1 MRVIDLF
8 CGCGG
13 ISQGFN
19 MAGFDI
25 IYGLDNNQDSINS
38 FQRNFPSAKVDCKKI
53 EDLGEL
59 DIPDS
64 EIIVGG
70 PPCVNF
76 SSSKGSRANV
86 LEGLKLVQAFLKFV
100 WERNPKYWIMENVP
114 RIGLHLPENIPL
126 RWIGVDQDGFLD
138 VPCRNLFNVSLFGAP
153 QKRERL
159 LIGNYP
165 KPEGEV
171 LKIKT
176 LGDVISALPNP
187 LQKITGLDVKDPIY
201 DIVIKSEHLT
211 DHFYDTI
218 LDPIEAMAIRNAKE
232 EHPFMGRMAFIDDL
246 NKPARTIVSLQ
257 MGRETLIISAGTNKY
272 RRATVRECASIQ
284 TFPITFQF
292 AGNTIASRY
301 KQAGNAVPPIL
312 TFHIA
317 KEILKLEHLQ
327 IPKAPNFL
335 HVSSF
340 PLPQVNTK
348 RKQRKI
354 DYSRPRTINFPG
366 KELRGFRIELKSKYV
381 NNSVEWET
389 FFHQGEG
396 KLNHE
401 IFQTT
406 LKEALIFS
414 THNISH
420 FGREERDKFEKLIKL
435 VEKERIG
442 LGDAIHSEMHNNYG
456 VTPNSIDRISTMLDK
471 LFPKNKYGNM
481 DVGIIE
487 PLDGL
492 TRAKLRIRLVV
503 AIAIA
508 KIVEEKLNGRLVSN

>member
-13 ISQGFN
+13 ISQGFD
-19 MAGFDI
+19 MAGFDV

-59 DIPDS
+59 DIPEGD
-64 EIIVGG
+64 IIVGG

-100 WERNPKYWIMENVP
+100 WERKPKYWIMENVP

-126 RWIGVDQDGFLD
+126 RWIGIDQEGFLD
-138 VPCRNLFNVSLFGAP
+138 VPCKNLFNVSRYGAP

-165 KPEGEV
+165 IPTEKA
-171 LKIKT
+171 IQIRT
-176 LGDVISALPNP
+176 LGDVISAFPNP
-187 LQKITGLDVKDPIY
+187 LKKISGLTIIDPIY
-201 DIVIKSEHLT
+201 NIEIDSESLT
-211 DHFYDTI
+211 DHYYDTV
-218 LDPIEAMAIRNAKE
+218 LDQIEARAIRIVKE
-232 EHPFMGRMAFIDDL
+232 EHPFMGRKAFIDDL

-257 MGRETLIISAGTNKY
+257 MGRETMIISAGINQY

-292 AGNTIASRY
+292 AGKTIASRY

-312 TFHIA
+312 TFQIA
-317 KEILKLEHLQ
+317 QEILKKEH
-327 IPKAPNFL
+327 IPVLDVPKFRTVA
-335 HVSSF
+335 SF
-340 PLPQVNTK
+340 PVAELSTK

-354 DYSRPRTINFPG
+354 DYTRPRTINFPG

-381 NNSVEWET
+381 NNTVGWET
-389 FFHQGEG
+389 IFHQGEG
-396 KLNHE
+396 KLNHTF
-401 IFQTT
+401 FQTT
-406 LKEALIFS
+406 LQEAIDFS
-414 THNISH
+414 KDNISH
-420 FGREERDKFEKLIKL
+420 LGIKERTNFDKLIKL
-435 VEKERIG
+435 VETERIEQ
-442 LGDAIHSEMHNNYG
+442 GDIIHTEMHNNYG
-456 VTPNSIDRISTMLDK
+456 ATPSSIDRISIL
-471 LFPKNKYGNM
+471 LEEYFPKNKYGHM

-487 PLDGL
+487 PLVGL
-492 TRAKLRIRLVV
+492 SKSSLRIRLV
-503 AIAIA
+503 IAIA
-508 KIVEEKLNGRLVSN
+508 LAKILEEKLNNG

>member
-1 MRVIDLF
+1 MKVIDLF

-13 ISQGFN
+13 ISQGFK
-19 MAGFDI
+19 MAGFDV

-38 FQRNFPSAKVDCKKI
+38 FQRNFPSSKVDCKKI
-53 EDLGEL
+53 EDLDGL
-59 DIPDS
+59 DIPES
-64 EIIVGG
+64 EVIVGG

-126 RWIGVDQDGFLD
+126 NWIGVEKDGFLD
-138 VPCRNLFNVSLFGAP
+138 VPCRKLFNVSRFGAP

-159 LIGNYP
+159 LIGKYP
-165 KPEGEV
+165 IPEGKV

-176 LGDVISALPNP
+176 LGDVINNLPNP
-187 LQKITGLDVKDPIY
+187 IQKISGLDVKDPIY

-211 DHFYDTI
+211 DHFYDTV
-218 LDPIEAMAIRNAKE
+218 LDPIEARSIRNAKE
-232 EHPFMGRMAFIDDL
+232 EHPFMGRMAFVDDL
-246 NKPARTIVSLQ
+246 NKPARTIVALQ
-257 MGRETLIISAGTNKY
+257 MGRETMIISAGTNKY

-312 TFHIA
+312 TYHIA
-317 KEILKLEHLQ
+317 QEILKVELLPTPEVPKFLSVAPFPIPQ
-327 IPKAPNFL
+327 I
-335 HVSSF
+335 S
-340 PLPQVNTK
+340 TK
-348 RKQRKI
+348 RKLRKI

-381 NNSVEWET
+381 NNTVEWET
-389 FFHQGEG
+389 LLHQGEG
-396 KLNHE
+396 KLNHK

-406 LKEALIFS
+406 LQEALKFS
-414 THNISH
+414 KDNIKH
-420 FGREERDKFEKLIKL
+420 FGRDESEKLEELIRL
-435 VEKERIG
+435 VENERIG
-442 LGDAIHSEMHNNYG
+442 FGDAIHSEMHDNYG
-456 VTPNSIDRISTMLDK
+456 EPPNSIRNISFLLDT
-471 LFPKNKYGNM
+471 LFPKNKYGNL
-481 DVGIIE
+481 DVEIIQ
-487 PLDGL
+487 PLNGL
-492 TRAKLRIRLVV
+492 TRVNLRIRLVV

-508 KIVEEKLNGRLVSN
+508 KIVEEKLNTR